1 MVAVEKVA
9 RYEYIPEVLG
19 LLLQKPIANQPCLHG
34 SLALTAA
41 WEGNGSFGPDHV
53 ECHLGS
59 QWYTADWTW
68 GGPEESQKQNP
79 NLTLHGCRE
88 I

>member
-1 MVAVEKVA
+1 MITFQKSLACCY
-9 RYEYIPEVLG
+9 RS
-19 LLLQKPIANQPCLHG
+19 LLQTNLVYMG
-34 SLALTAA
+34 LLALTAS
-41 WEGNGSFGPDHV
+41 WEGNGSFGPDHM

-68 GGPEESQKQNP
+68 GGPEDSQKHNP
-79 NLTLHGCRE
+79 SLTLHGCRE